1 MAWWGAA
8 CNPLTSLIKGG
19 EGLQMLGQG
28 CLVRVFLE
36 FTKYRYSEY
45 STTGPTNDST
55 GRSHVGTDVPYTYT
69 SITQLVY

>member
-1 MAWWGAA
+1 MFSKSISGVYQVQVQNA
-8 CNPLTSLIKGG
+8 
-19 EGLQMLGQG
+19 QG
-28 CLVRVFLE
+28 R
-36 FTKYRYSEY
+36 YREY